1 MVAIGSRIAIV
12 EVEPVFPAQAT
23 TRDDCPFGVGQIP
36 SLMELR
42 RAIRVPGDSGS
53 HQPKL
58 VTVVS
63 TGAAG
68 TASSRY
74 FSAPP
79 NTISDRRNKKLNLR
93 LSRLGWGRP
102 MRDGAVSL
110 CSIRLSAKDVVSLLL
125 VADHVIG
132 VAGRGV
138 LWRLVRT
145 DTGRHRSHRP
155 VDIAVTEKGEGVAL
169 AARTVRR
176 TVRRGEE
183 IIVGPAL

>member
-1 MVAIGSRIAIV
+1 MVLIGSRTAIV
-12 EVEPVFPAQAT
+12 EVEPAFPAQAT

-42 RAIRVPGDSGS
+42 RAIQVPGDSGS

-68 TASSRY
+68 TASSPY

-132 VAGRGV
+132 YFGGLSGPTQVGTAA
-138 LWRLVRT
+138 
-145 DTGRHRSHRP
+145 TGQSILLSQKKARAYRSPPEWFAARC
-155 VDIAVTEKGEGVAL
+155 GVA
-169 AARTVRR
+169 RK
-176 TVRRGEE
+176 
-183 IIVGPAL
+183 

>member
-1 MVAIGSRIAIV
+1 MVLIGSRTAIV
-12 EVEPVFPAQAT
+12 EVEPAFPAQAT

-36 SLMELR
+36 SVMELR
-42 RAIRVPGDSGS
+42 RAIRVPGDSGP

-63 TGAAG
+63 TGATVVQAILEI
-68 TASSRY
+68 ARPAPRSRY

-93 LSRLGWGRP
+93 LSRLGWARP

-110 CSIRLSAKDVVSLLL
+110 CSILLSAKDVVGLLL

-132 VAGRGV
+132 VVGSGV

-169 AARTVRR
+169 AA
-176 TVRRGEE
+176 
-183 IIVGPAL
+183 